1 MRQKVYRFSQEERE
15 RLIGHLLGILENH
28 GEVVFSYVFGSFAEG
43 EPFHDIDIGIYLSDI
58 TNEQSTPYS
67 LALSQD
73 LSTRLQVP
81 ADVRILNF
89 APVSFLYQVIRGRLV
104 SERNEEIRLRIV
116 ERTIQRYLDLK
127 PIIRRG
133 VKEAFGG

>member
-1 MRQKVYRFSQEERE
+1 MRRKVYRFSQEERE

-89 APVSFLYQVIRGRLV
+89 APVSFLYHVIRGRLV
-104 SERNEEIRLRIV
+104 SERNKEIRLRIV